1 VSGWWLSDEAGR
13 LRKYRIPAGTTIP
26 ANGFLTIY
34 ENQFNANPA
43 AENSFAFNSAH
54 GDDVYLSAADPGG
67 ALTGHRTEAHFGPSE
82 SGVSIGRFTTSQG
95 VVFVALSRRT
105 FGADQA
111 GSVEEFRTGAGAP
124 NADAKVG
131 PVVISEVQYH
141 PRDLAG
147 GADNDLDEFI
157 ELRNLSAASVP
168 LFNPLAPPNAN
179 TWRLRDAVDFTFPA
193 ETSLLPNETVL
204 VVGFDPVTN
213 AAALNTFRDAYGP
226 ISVRMFGPW
235 SGKLDNSSDSVELV
249 KADNPVTEPGVDF
262 GYVPSV
268 LVERVRYSE
277 RFPWPEDADGSGF
290 SLMREVYSAFGDDPM
305 NWFAWFPTPGRT
317 NGYNEPPVI
326 TSFQPANGAVF
337 TGPTDIV
344 LSLEAVDADGAVLD
358 VEFYD
363 GTNRLGRVAGAPFV
377 FVWTN
382 ASFGPHTLTA
392 RVRDDGYAVILS
404 TPVDIRVASQPPTV
418 VISSPA
424 SGARYL
430 ASNSVSIA
438 ATATDVDTPILGVEF
453 LIDGIKLTQVAA
465 PPYTAAWTAL
475 PGLHVITAVATDSSS
490 TISTSAPVEI
500 FVQSVRYAESIVV
513 PGGSTWQY
521 LDNGSNPSSTWTTL
535 NFVDSAWGSGP
546 AELGFGD
553 GDEFTVIRQMVGGVN
568 SIGFYFRHKFVLNS
582 IADISSAQL
591 SLLRDDGAIAYLNGV
606 EVFRD
611 NMPLGPVTSQT
622 LAVLAIGGLDEFTIV
637 STTVNSNRF
646 VLGTNILA
654 VEVHQSGPTSSD
666 VSFNA
671 DLRINRATYGPA
683 ITTQPQGQNVSP
695 GGTATFTVAAVGS
708 NPLSYQWRFNNTPI
722 VGQTGTTLVL
732 SGVQAAQA
740 GNYSVV
746 VSNAIASVT
755 SSTAVLSVGGSG
767 QDTDGDG
774 LPDEWEVA
782 FGLNPMD
789 GADRTGDPDHDR
801 ASNWDEYVAGT
812 NPTNAL
818 SCLKLNLLSRGTAG
832 VLSFVAAANTVYT
845 LESQDRLGLGA
856 WTTVTEVGARSTNRT
871 AIVVDPST
879 GQSRFYRLSTP
890 SSKPDAARILSVAI
904 GRATMLSFDAV
915 SNRTYVVEYSD
926 GFGSGPW
933 RALDGVP
940 SRATNHVAVV
950 SDPTSSGGRYYRLVI
965 PPGN

>member
-1 VSGWWLSDEAGR
+1 
-13 LRKYRIPAGTTIP
+13 
-26 ANGFLTIY
+26 
-34 ENQFNANPA
+34 
-43 AENSFAFNSAH
+43 
-54 GDDVYLSAADPGG
+54 
-67 ALTGHRTEAHFGPSE
+67 
-82 SGVSIGRFTTSQG
+82 
-95 VVFVALSRRT
+95 
-105 FGADQA
+105 
-111 GSVEEFRTGAGAP
+111 
-124 NADAKVG
+124 
-131 PVVISEVQYH
+131 
-141 PRDLAG
+141 
-147 GADNDLDEFI
+147 
-157 ELRNLSAASVP
+157 
-168 LFNPLAPPNAN
+168 
-179 TWRLRDAVDFTFPA
+179 
-193 ETSLLPNETVL
+193 
-204 VVGFDPVTN
+204 
-213 AAALNTFRDAYGP
+213 
-226 ISVRMFGPW
+226 
-235 SGKLDNSSDSVELV
+235 
-249 KADNPVTEPGVDF
+249 
-262 GYVPSV
+262 
-268 LVERVRYSE
+268 
-277 RFPWPEDADGSGF
+277 
-290 SLMREVYSAFGDDPM
+290 
-305 NWFAWFPTPGRT
+305 
-317 NGYNEPPVI
+317 
-326 TSFQPANGAVF
+326 
-337 TGPTDIV
+337 
-344 LSLEAVDADGAVLD
+344 
-358 VEFYD
+358 
-363 GTNRLGRVAGAPFV
+363 
-377 FVWTN
+377 
-382 ASFGPHTLTA
+382 LTA
-392 RVRDDGYAVILS
+392 RVRDDGYAVIFS
-404 TPVDIRVASQPPTV
+404 TPVDIRVASQPPAV
-418 VISSPA
+418 AISSPA

-453 LIDGIKLTQVAA
+453 LIDGIKLTEDAA

-475 PGLHVITAVATDSSS
+475 PGSHVITALATDSSGS
-490 TISTSAPVEI
+490 ISTSAPVEI

-513 PGGSTWQY
+513 PGGSTWRY
-521 LDNGSNPSSTWTTL
+521 LDNGSNPSSAWTAL
-535 NFVDSAWGSGP
+535 NFVDSAWGSGA

-582 IADISSAQL
+582 IADISNARL

-611 NMPLGPVTSQT
+611 NMPPGPVTSQT
-622 LAVLAIGGLDEFTIV
+622 LAVLPIGGTDEFIIV

-654 VEVHQSGPTSSD
+654 VEVHQSGSTSSD
-666 VSFNA
+666 VSFDA

-683 ITTQPQGQNVSP
+683 ITAQPQGQNVSP

-708 NPLSYQWRFNNTPI
+708 DPLSYQWRFNNAPL

-732 SGVQAAQA
+732 TGVQAAQA

-746 VSNAIASVT
+746 VANAIASVT

-782 FGLNPMD
+782 FGLNPMN
-789 GADRTGDPDHDR
+789 GADRTGDPDNDR

-818 SCLKLNLLSRGTAG
+818 SCLKLNLLSRGAAG
-832 VLSFVAAANTVYT
+832 VLSFVAAPNTVYT
-845 LESQDRLGLGA
+845 LESQDQLGPGA

-926 GFGSGPW
+926 GFGAGPW